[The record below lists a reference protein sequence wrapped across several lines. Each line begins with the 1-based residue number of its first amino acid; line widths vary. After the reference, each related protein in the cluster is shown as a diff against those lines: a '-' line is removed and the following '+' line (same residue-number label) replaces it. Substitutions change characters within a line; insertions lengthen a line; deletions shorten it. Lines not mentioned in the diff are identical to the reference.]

1 MSMTFAV
8 KMAEEIFMV
17 RIFKTK
23 YATGNTAIQLFDAQ
37 TSEQFAVLSVN
48 TDVVLPEGHFYL
60 KHWSENA
67 PVVLALKPVL
77 TECGEHAPQQLG
89 YVVSRCYT
97 LGDRYEV

>member
-8 KMAEEIFMV
+8 KVAQEIFMV
-17 RIFKTK
+17 RIFRTK

-48 TDVVLPEGHFYL
+48 TGVALPEGHFYL

-67 PVVLALKPVL
+67 PIVLALKPAL
-77 TECGEHAPQQLG
+77 IECSEHAPQQMG

-97 LGDRYEV
+97 LADRYEV